1 MASVGR
7 TFQTN
12 TLPEAVFEYL
22 ADFTNTMEWDPGTR
36 SCERVSGDGGVGT
49 TYRNVSSFMGRTV
62 EVTYTA
68 TELERPGRVH
78 FVGRNAQFEGHDIFD
93 LRPQSG
99 GGTEVTYRADFA
111 FSGPARLVS
120 PVVGLLVLPLL
131 ATKTVDQ
138 LKRSL
143 DRL

>member
-1 MASVGR
+1 MPSVSR
-7 TFQTN
+7 TFQTS
-12 TLPEAVFEYL
+12 TPPDAVFEYL
-22 ADFTNTMEWDPGTR
+22 ADFTNTIEWDPGTR

-68 TELERPGRVH
+68 TELERPSRVH
-78 FVGRNAQFEGHDIFD
+78 FVGRNAQFEGHDILD
-93 LRPQSG
+93 LRPQG

-111 FSGPARLVS
+111 FSGLSRLVS